1 MRNASTCTLFFL
13 LSFISTMEAQH
24 RDLLQDSKSNK
35 YHQTY
40 VVADEKEEWKKI
52 DFDTTR
58 LSGVKISKTK
68 LLKDEQEFKKMKQ
81 YQEKLIALGYNL
93 KVTGAADDET
103 LKSYHKHVS
112 LTEILY
118 KRA

>member
-1 MRNASTCTLFFL
+1 MRNASTCTLLFL

-24 RDLLQDSKSNK
+24 HDLFQDSKSNK

-40 VVADEKEEWKKI
+40 VVADEKGEWKKI
-52 DFDTTR
+52 DLDSAR
-58 LSGVKISKTK
+58 ILDAKISKTE

-93 KVTGAADDET
+93 KVTGTADDET
-103 LKSYHKHVS
+103 IKSYNKYMS
-112 LTEILY
+112 LTQILTT
-118 KRA
+118 RV